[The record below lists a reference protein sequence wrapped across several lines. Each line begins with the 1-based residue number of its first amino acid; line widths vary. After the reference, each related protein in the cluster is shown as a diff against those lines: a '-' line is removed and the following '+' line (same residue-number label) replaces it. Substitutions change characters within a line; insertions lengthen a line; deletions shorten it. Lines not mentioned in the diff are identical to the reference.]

1 MSVPTDRRGSIPTG
15 PWDPLVGLPGQVVNP
30 LWFQRGQTFRLNN
43 LKMNQTELNEWNHP
57 GYTRGG
63 KVSLYFDLLFDWFG
77 MSCMTSEIFCFY
89 LQNRLIQTSQT
100 GGQWY
105 CDTSPFSIPCIIL
118 KVSSEIKRRHDTWY
132 NDTWHNGTH
141 NDELRHSPEHVL

>member
-1 MSVPTDRRGSIPTG
+1 VSVPTDRHGSIPTG
-15 PWDPLVGLPGQVVNP
+15 PWNPLVGLPGQVVNP
-30 LWFQRGQTFRLNN
+30 LRLQRGQTFRLNN

-63 KVSLYFDLLFDWFG
+63 KYHCTVDLLFDWFG
-77 MSCMTSEIFCFY
+77 ISLMATDNF
-89 LQNRLIQTSQT
+89 LQNILIQTSQT

-132 NDTWHNGTH
+132 NDTWHNGTQ
-141 NDELRHSPEHVL
+141 NDELLHSPEHVL